1 MRALC
6 AILLLAN
13 LLLAQ
18 TECKEIESELKRL
31 QNLRDQINAM
41 LKQNTQILDQIKQE
55 RASLERLKQKLAKE
69 QEEIKKDRYK
79 KLAKDFANMDPE
91 AAGDKLSKLDPK
103 IAAYI
108 LLNMNSRKA
117 GEALNYTDPVMVSKI
132 TKILT
137 ELKKNAKQSR

>member
-1 MRALC
+1 
-6 AILLLAN
+6 
-13 LLLAQ
+13 LAQ

-31 QNLRDQINAM
+31 QNLRNQINTM
-41 LKQNTQILDQIKQE
+41 LKQNRQILDQIKQE
-55 RASLERLKQKLAKE
+55 RASLEALKQELAKE

-91 AAGDKLSKLDPK
+91 AAGEKLSNLDPK

-117 GEALNYTDPVMVSKI
+117 GEALNYTNPGMVSKI

-137 ELKKNAKQSR
+137 ELKKNAQ